1 VGQPLKVGVIGC
13 GVISR
18 IYLETMGRLEDLQVT
33 AVADL
38 ARERAVAAA
47 AAHPGVRVLDVDEL
61 IGDPDVDAIVN
72 LTVPAA
78 HFDLAARALE
88 AGKHVYN
95 EKPVTATIGDGAS
108 LMKLALSLGLR
119 VGGAPDTV
127 LGTGIQTARRVV
139 DQGAIGQP
147 IAANAFFG
155 GPGHERWH
163 HSPQYYFQLG
173 GGPLMDMGPYY
184 ITALVHLLGPVWRVI
199 GATSRSRSERVIAEG
214 PDAGQRFPVEV
225 DTHVAGVL
233 EHTGGALSTL
243 VMSFETWSSRC
254 PRIEI
259 HGIEGSLSVPDPN
272 RFEGPVELFSPAQGE
287 WAPVEVNAGYIG
299 SARGYGVADM
309 ARAIAGDQP
318 HRASGEMAYHVLEVM
333 QRLIDS
339 SADGRRLEID
349 STLERPA
356 PVPLGPLPV
365 TG

>member
-1 VGQPLKVGVIGC
+1 MGQPLRVGVVGC
-13 GVISR
+13 GSISR
-18 IYLETMGRLEDLQVT
+18 IYLETMGRLDDLQVT

-38 ARERAVAAA
+38 VRERAAA
-47 AAHPGVRVLDVDEL
+47 AAPPGVRVLDVDEL
-61 IGDPDVDAIVN
+61 LGDPDVDAVVN

-95 EKPVTATIGDGAS
+95 EKPITATIQDGTS
-108 LMKLALSLGLR
+108 LLKLASSRGLR

-127 LGTGIQTARRVV
+127 LGTGIQTARTVV
-139 DQGAIGQP
+139 DRGAIGQP
-147 IAANAFFG
+147 VAANAFFG

-163 HSPQYYFQLG
+163 HSPQYYYQPG

-184 ITALVHLLGPVWRVI
+184 ITALVHLLGPVRRVI
-199 GATSRSRSERVIAEG
+199 GATSRSRPERVIAEG
-214 PDAGQRFPVEV
+214 PDAGLRFPVEV

-233 EHTGGALSTL
+233 EHAGGALSTL
-243 VMSFETWSSRC
+243 VMSFEVWRSRC

-272 RFEGPVELFSPAQGE
+272 RFEGPLELFSPAQGE
-287 WAPVEVNAGYIG
+287 WAPVEVSAGYVG
-299 SARGYGVADM
+299 AARGYGVADM
-309 ARAIAGDQP
+309 ARAIASGQP
-318 HRASGEMAYHVLEVM
+318 HRASGDMAYHVLEVM
-333 QRLIDS
+333 ERLIES
-339 SADGRRLEID
+339 SADGARLDVD